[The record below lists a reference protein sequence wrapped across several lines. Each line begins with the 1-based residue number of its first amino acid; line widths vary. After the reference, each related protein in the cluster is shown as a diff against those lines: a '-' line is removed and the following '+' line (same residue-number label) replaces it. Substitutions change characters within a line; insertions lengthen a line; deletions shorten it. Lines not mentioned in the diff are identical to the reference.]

1 MSFQKPGLWTVVAC
15 GAAIL
20 SVAIGCRQAMGL
32 FLAPMTLDIGVGRE
46 VFGFAMAVS
55 NIMWGIVAPFGGALA
70 DRYGTGRVVAAGGLL
85 YVLGLIVMGFANS
98 GADLIFGSF
107 LIGTGLAGAGFSG
120 VMGAVGRAAP
130 PEKRGM
136 ALGIVAAGGS
146 FGQFAI
152 VPYSETLLTSFG
164 WATALLWLAATA
176 FVMVPLARGVAGYQP
191 SAAAQGRQS
200 LGAALRE
207 AMTHRG
213 FILLTAGFFVCGFQV
228 VFVGTHL
235 PAYLADKAMPT
246 WLAAWSLALVG
257 LFNIVGSF
265 GSGMLGDR
273 FRKKNVLSLIY
284 LLRSVVFL
292 VFLAMPLTETST
304 LIFAATLG
312 LLWLG
317 TVPLTSGLV
326 AQIFGPTY
334 MSMLYGV
341 VFLSHQVGSFFG
353 AWLGGLAYDRLGSYD
368 MMWWISVALG
378 LMAAALHYPI
388 PDRPIQRPILAGAAA

>member
-176 FVMVPLARGVAGYQP
+176 FVMVPLARGVAGYQA

>member
-1 MSFQKPGLWTVVAC
+1 MSFQRPGLWTVVAC

-20 SVAIGCRQAMGL
+20 SLAIGCRQAMGL
-32 FLAPMTLDIGVGRE
+32 FLPPMTLDIGVGRE

-85 YVLGLIVMGFANS
+85 YALGLVVMGFANS
-98 GADLIFGSF
+98 GADLILGSF

-130 PEKRGM
+130 AEKRGM

-152 VPYSETLLTSFG
+152 VPYSEALISGFG
-164 WATALLWLAATA
+164 WAAALLYLAATA
-176 FVMVPLARGVAGYQP
+176 AIMVPLARGVAGYQA
-191 SAAAQGRQS
+191 SAAAQGSQS
-200 LGAALRE
+200 MGAALRE
-207 AMTHRG
+207 AMAHRG
-213 FILLTAGFFVCGFQV
+213 FVLLTAGFFVCGFQV

-235 PAYLADKAMPT
+235 PAYLADKSMPS
-246 WLAAWSLALVG
+246 WLAAWALALVG
-257 LFNIVGSF
+257 LFNIIGSF

-273 FRKKNVLSLIY
+273 FRKKYVLSLIY
-284 LLRSVVFL
+284 FLRSVVFL

-304 LIFAATLG
+304 LIFAAALG

-334 MSMLYGV
+334 MSMLYGI

-353 AWLGGLAYDRLGSYD
+353 AWLGGWMFDRLGSYD
-368 MMWWISVALG
+368 AMWWISVALG
-378 LMAAALHYPI
+378 LIAAALHYPI
-388 PDRPIQRPILAGAAA
+388 PDRPIQRPVLAGAAA